1 MHNVLAQVEQLTVD
15 HNTAHSIINTFPKP
29 PNIIYFRDNHSLT
42 PECTNELLTKLA
54 CTWSCVKDW
63 EQLACELKKGHRHL
77 AFHMEMIERMA
88 MTVSDFLQALETI
101 RQFKNS
107 QSVLVAAVIK
117 KHTTYQAVKQL
128 KKSGVAG
135 ILLDLSDWPVNEVA
149 EGSAYFLRGESW
161 WPRHIIDQLPGAE
174 KQSVKTKSQVIV
186 LTARQQEVLNLV
198 CRRGLSNKR
207 IAQTLNISESTVKV
221 HISAI
226 LKSYGVRNRTQLVL
240 ASTTG
245 AW

>member
-1 MHNVLAQVEQLTVD
+1 
-15 HNTAHSIINTFPKP
+15 
-29 PNIIYFRDNHSLT
+29 
-42 PECTNELLTKLA
+42 
-54 CTWSCVKDW
+54 
-63 EQLACELKKGHRHL
+63 
-77 AFHMEMIERMA
+77 MEMIERMA
-88 MTVSDFLQALETI
+88 MTVPDFLQVLETM

-128 KKSGVAG
+128 KKAGVAG
-135 ILLDLSDWPVNEVA
+135 ILLDLSDWAVNEVA
-149 EGSAYFLRGESW
+149 EGAAYFLRGESW

-207 IAQTLNISESTVKV
+207 IAQTLKISESTVKV